1 MQSRPFTYLFYIQYL
16 GLRYHGWQ
24 VQSGVRTVQGTL
36 HKAIRY
42 LLSHEDFN
50 ILGASRTDAGV
61 SCEKG
66 AFELFLKTELDIQSF
81 LKNLNSNLPADI
93 RVFGG
98 LQVPLDFNIIQGVSE
113 KEYCY
118 YFAFDQ
124 KFHPFRSA
132 VMAYFDGE
140 YDVGKMQLAADL
152 FSGSHDFRNFC
163 HREKSG
169 SDCVREIITSK
180 IELVGPLEVLDPEG
194 QQVCRYRVSGKGFL
208 MHQVRY
214 MVGAMLMVGSG
225 SISIDLLKSAL
236 ELKSDQRPW
245 VKAPAN
251 GLVLNNIKFSGL

>member
-24 VQSGVRTVQGTL
+24 VQPSVRTVQGTL

-42 LLSHEDFN
+42 LLGHEDFN

-66 AFELFLKTELDIQSF
+66 AFELFLKTELDVHSF

-98 LQVPLDFNIIQGVSE
+98 HPVSLDFNIIQDVSE

-118 YFAFDQ
+118 YFSFGL
-124 KFHPFRSA
+124 KFHPFLSA
-132 VMAYFDGE
+132 TMAYFDGK
-140 YDVGKMQLAADL
+140 YDEGQMQLTADL
-152 FSGSHDFRNFC
+152 FNGKHDFRNFC
-163 HREKSG
+163 HRGKGEM
-169 SDCVREIITSK
+169 DCVREIFSSYL
-180 IELVGPLEVLDPEG
+180 ELVGPLDMDKPNAQPVY
-194 QQVCRYRVSGKGFL
+194 RYRVSGKGFL

-214 MVGAMLMVGSG
+214 MIGAMLMVGNG
-225 SISIDLLKSAL
+225 SIPIDELHVAL
-236 ELKSDQRPW
+236 ELKTYKRPW

-251 GLVLNNIKFSGL
+251 GLVLNNIRFTGL